1 MDSFSKFLESDLDS
15 TRVSYKPNVI
25 NLSQIKEDNINAAN
39 QIIKIDLNVTLGQSR
54 HKNIKDMIAFA
65 DRHDF
70 DDSMPLSFLI
80 NVYKQFR

>member
-15 TRVSYKPNVI
+15 TRVSYKLNAI

-39 QIIKIDLNVTLGQSR
+39 QIIKIDPNVTLGQSR
-54 HKNIKDMIAFA
+54 HQNIKDMLTFA